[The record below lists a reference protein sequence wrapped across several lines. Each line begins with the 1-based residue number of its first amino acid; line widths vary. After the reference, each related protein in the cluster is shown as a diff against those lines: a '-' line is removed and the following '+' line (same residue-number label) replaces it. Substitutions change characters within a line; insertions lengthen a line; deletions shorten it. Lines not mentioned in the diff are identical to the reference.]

1 MIQIFMFMYH
11 RSKTMRKVQMSMKS
25 TEEEYKYEKTNPFH
39 KILRW
44 IQWDI
49 RMCS

>member
-1 MIQIFMFMYH
+1 MIQIFMYMYQP
-11 RSKTMRKVQMSMKS
+11 SQTMKKVQMTMKR
-25 TEEEYKYEKTNPFH
+25 TEFKYEKTNPFH

-44 IQWDI
+44 TQWDI